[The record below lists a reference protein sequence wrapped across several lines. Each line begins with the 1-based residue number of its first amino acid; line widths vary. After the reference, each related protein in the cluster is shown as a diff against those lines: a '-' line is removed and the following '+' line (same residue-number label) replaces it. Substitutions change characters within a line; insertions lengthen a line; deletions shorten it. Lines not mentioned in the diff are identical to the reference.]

1 MINFRYHVVS
11 LTAVFLAL
19 AIGLVVGTAA
29 LNGPVADS
37 LKENVNAL
45 RKDNQQMRQ
54 TVNSLQKELDM
65 EEDFAAQTAPLI
77 LPGKLAGRRVLVVS
91 LSTGREH
98 TEGVVK
104 MLQLAG
110 ANVTGRIDIQDK
122 FISPDSATN
131 NNLLELAVT
140 AARPNSVP
148 TGNLPGNGHGVETS
162 SALLASVLLDR
173 PAGSPPV
180 TDADRKVVLQTYATA
195 GYLTSENNKVA
206 GPAEAVVLV
215 TGQPYVDK
223 DSAKKDESV
232 VKIAEQFDHNGALV
246 VGGMGS
252 AGGNVVA
259 VVRGDPVLSQTI
271 STVDNANTVQGQVVT
286 TLALVQQLTEK
297 KSGQYG
303 VGDNAAGGLLPKLP
317 Q

>member
-37 LKENVNAL
+37 LKERVNGL
-45 RKDNQQMRQ
+45 SKDNSLMRQ
-54 TVNSLQKELDM
+54 SVNNLQKELDM
-65 EEDFAAQTAPLI
+65 EEDFAAEMAQVV
-77 LPGKLAGRRVLVVS
+77 LPGKLSGRRVLVLS
-91 LSTGREH
+91 LPSGRDH

-110 ANVTGRIDIQDK
+110 ANVTGRIDVQDK
-122 FISPDSATN
+122 FVNPDSN

-148 TGNLPGNGHGVETS
+148 TSGLPGNGHGVETS

-173 PAGSPPV
+173 PQGQPAV
-180 TDADRKVVLQTYATA
+180 TDGDRRAVVQQYVTS
-195 GYLTSENNKVA
+195 GYLTSENKIA
-206 GPAEAVVLV
+206 GAAEAVVLV
-215 TGQPYVDK
+215 SGQPYVDK
-223 DSAKKDESV
+223 FSAEKDESV
-232 VKIAEQFDHNGALV
+232 VKIAEQFDRSGAIV
-246 VGGMGS
+246 VAGMGS
-252 AGGNVVA
+252 AGGNVVS
-259 VVRGDPVLSQTI
+259 VVRGDPVLAQTI
-271 STVDNANTVQGQVVT
+271 STVDNANTVQGQLVT
-286 TLALVQQLTEK
+286 SLALAQQLTEK
-297 KSGQYG
+297 KAGQYG
-303 VGDNAAGGLLPKLP
+303 VGDNAAALLPKLP

>member
-45 RKDNQQMRQ
+45 RKDNSQMRQ
-54 TVNSLQKELDM
+54 SVNSLQKELDM
-65 EEDFAAQTAPLI
+65 EEDFAAEVAQIL
-77 LPGKLAGRRVLVVS
+77 LPGKLAGHRVLVLS
-91 LSTGREH
+91 LPSGRDH

-110 ANVTGRIDIQDK
+110 ASVSRVDIQDK
-122 FISPDSATN
+122 FINPDSN
-131 NNLLELAVT
+131 NNLLELANGVQV
-140 AARPNSVP
+140 S
-148 TGNLPGNGHGVETS
+148 GLPGNGHGVETS

-173 PAGSPPV
+173 PPGSPAAS
-180 TDADRKVVLQTYATA
+180 DAERRSVLQSYATA
-195 GYLTSENNKVA
+195 GYLTPEDKIS
-206 GPAEAVVLV
+206 GSAEAVVLV
-215 TGQPYVDK
+215 SGQPYVDK

-232 VKIAEQFDHNGALV
+232 VKIAEQFDRTGAIV

-271 STVDNANTVQGQVVT
+271 STVDDANTVQGQLVT
-286 TLALVQQLTEK
+286 TLALVQQVIDK
-297 KSGQYG
+297 KAGQYG
-303 VGDNAAGGLLPKLP
+303 VGDNAASLVPKLP

>member
-37 LKENVNAL
+37 LKERVNGL
-45 RKDNQQMRQ
+45 SKDNSLMRQ
-54 TVNSLQKELDM
+54 SVNNLQKELDM
-65 EEDFAAQTAPLI
+65 EEDFAAEMAQVV
-77 LPGKLAGRRVLVVS
+77 LPGKLSGRRVLVLS
-91 LSTGREH
+91 LPSGRDH

-110 ANVTGRIDIQDK
+110 ANVTGRIDVQDK
-122 FISPDSATN
+122 FVNPDSN

-148 TGNLPGNGHGVETS
+148 TSGLPGNGHGVETS

-173 PAGSPPV
+173 PPGQPAV
-180 TDADRKVVLQTYATA
+180 TDADRRAVVQQYVTS
-195 GYLTSENNKVA
+195 GYLTSENKISGA
-206 GPAEAVVLV
+206 AEAVVLV
-215 TGQPYVDK
+215 SGQPYVDK
-223 DSAKKDESV
+223 FSAEKDESV
-232 VKIAEQFDHNGALV
+232 VKIAEQFDRTGAIV
-246 VGGMGS
+246 VAGMGS
-252 AGGNVVA
+252 AGGNVVS
-259 VVRGDPVLSQTI
+259 VVRGDPVLAQTI
-271 STVDNANTVQGQVVT
+271 STVDNANTVQGQLVT
-286 TLALVQQLTEK
+286 SLAMVQQLTEK
-297 KSGQYG
+297 KAGQYG
-303 VGDNAAGGLLPKLP
+303 VGDNAAALLPKLP

>member
-37 LKENVNAL
+37 LKERVNGL
-45 RKDNQQMRQ
+45 SKDNSLMRQ
-54 TVNSLQKELDM
+54 SVNNLQKELDM
-65 EEDFAAQTAPLI
+65 EEDFAAEMAQVY
-77 LPGKLAGRRVLVVS
+77 LPGKLSGRRVLVLS
-91 LSTGREH
+91 LPSGRDH

-110 ANVTGRIDIQDK
+110 ANVTGRIDVQDK
-122 FISPDSATN
+122 FINPDSN

-148 TGNLPGNGHGVETS
+148 TSGLPGNGHGVETS

-173 PAGSPPV
+173 PQGSPAI
-180 TDADRKVVLQTYATA
+180 TDADRRAVVQQYATS
-195 GYLTSENNKVA
+195 GYLTSENKISGA
-206 GPAEAVVLV
+206 AEAVVLV
-215 TGQPYVDK
+215 SGQPYVDK
-223 DSAKKDESV
+223 FSAEKDESV
-232 VKIAEQFDHNGALV
+232 VKIAEQFGRAHAIV

-252 AGGNVVA
+252 AGGNVVS
-259 VVRGDPVLSQTI
+259 VVRGDPVLAQTI
-271 STVDNANTVQGQVVT
+271 STVDNANTVQGQLVT
-286 TLALVQQLTEK
+286 SLALVQQLTEK
-297 KSGQYG
+297 KAGQYG
-303 VGDNAAGGLLPKLP
+303 VGDNAAALLPKLP

>member
-45 RKDNQQMRQ
+45 RKDNSQMRQ
-54 TVNSLQKELDM
+54 SVNSLQKELDM
-65 EEDFAAQTAPLI
+65 EEDFAAEMAQVV
-77 LPGKLAGRRVLVVS
+77 LPGKLTGRRVLVLS
-91 LSTGREH
+91 LPSGRDH

-110 ANVTGRIDIQDK
+110 ANVTGRIDVQDK
-122 FISPDSATN
+122 FINPDSN

-148 TGNLPGNGHGVETS
+148 TSGLPGNGHGVETS

-173 PAGSPPV
+173 PQGSPAV
-180 TDADRKVVLQTYATA
+180 TEADRRAVLQAYATA
-195 GYLTSENNKVA
+195 GYLTPEDKVSGA
-206 GPAEAVVLV
+206 AEAVVLV
-215 TGQPYVDK
+215 SGQPYVDK

-232 VKIAEQFDHNGALV
+232 VKVAEQFDRTGAIV

-271 STVDNANTVQGQVVT
+271 STIDNANTVQGQLVT

-297 KSGQYG
+297 KAGQYG
-303 VGDNAAGGLLPKLP
+303 VGDNAAALLPKLP

>member
-54 TVNSLQKELDM
+54 AYNNLERELEM
-65 EEDFAAQTAPLI
+65 EEDFAAEIAQVV
-77 LPGKLAGRRVLVVS
+77 LPGRLTGKRVLVLS
-91 LSTGREH
+91 LPTGRDH
-98 TEGVVK
+98 TEGVLK
-104 MLQLAG
+104 MLQLTG
-110 ANVTGRIDIQDK
+110 ADITGRVDLQDK
-122 FISPDSATN
+122 FINPDNN

-140 AARPNSVP
+140 AARPTSAP
-148 TGNLPGNGHGVETS
+148 TSGLPGNGHGVETS

-173 PAGSPPV
+173 SPGATPV
-180 TDADRKVVLQTYATA
+180 SEADRRAVLAAYSNA
-195 GYLTSENNKVA
+195 GYLTTEERVTGA
-206 GPAEAVVLV
+206 AEAVVV
-215 TGQPYVDK
+215 VSGQPYVDK

-232 VKIAEQFDHNGALV
+232 VKVAEQFDRTGAIV
-246 VGGMGS
+246 VGGNGS
-252 AGGNVVA
+252 AGGNLVA
-259 VVRGDPVLSQTI
+259 IVRGDPVLTQTI
-271 STVDNANTVQGQVVT
+271 STIDNANTIQGQLVT
-286 TLALVQQLTEK
+286 SLALVQQLNEK
-297 KSGQYG
+297 KAGQYG
-303 VGDNAAGGLLPKLP
+303 VGDNAASLLPRLP

>member
-37 LKENVNAL
+37 LKERVNGL
-45 RKDNQQMRQ
+45 SKDNSLMRQ
-54 TVNSLQKELDM
+54 SVNNLQKELDM
-65 EEDFAAQTAPLI
+65 EEDFAAEMAQVV
-77 LPGKLAGRRVLVVS
+77 LPGKLSGRRVLVLS
-91 LSTGREH
+91 LPSGRDH

-110 ANVTGRIDIQDK
+110 ANVTGRIDVQDK
-122 FISPDSATN
+122 FINPDSN

-148 TGNLPGNGHGVETS
+148 TAGLPGNGHGVETS

-173 PAGSPPV
+173 PQGQPAV
-180 TDADRKVVLQTYATA
+180 ADADRRAVVQQYVTS
-195 GYLTSENNKVA
+195 GYLTSENKISGA
-206 GPAEAVVLV
+206 AEAVVLV
-215 TGQPYVDK
+215 SGQPYVDK
-223 DSAKKDESV
+223 FSAEKDESV
-232 VKIAEQFDHNGALV
+232 VKIAEQFDRTGAIV
-246 VGGMGS
+246 VAGMGS
-252 AGGNVVA
+252 AGGNVVS
-259 VVRGDPVLSQTI
+259 VVRGDPVLAQTI
-271 STVDNANTVQGQVVT
+271 STVDNANTVQGQLVT
-286 TLALVQQLTEK
+286 SLALVQKLTEK
-297 KSGQYG
+297 KAGQYG
-303 VGDNAAGGLLPKLP
+303 VGDNAAALLPKLP

>member
-54 TVNSLQKELDM
+54 SVNAMQKELEG
-65 EEDFAAQTAPLI
+65 EEDFAAEMAQVV
-77 LPGKLAGRRVLVVS
+77 LPGKLTGRRVLVITLPS
-91 LSTGREH
+91 GREQ
-98 TEGVVK
+98 TEGVLK

-110 ANVTGRIDIQDK
+110 ANVTGRVDLQDK
-122 FISPDSATN
+122 FINPDSN

-140 AARPNSVP
+140 AARPNSAP
-148 TGNLPGNGHGVETS
+148 TAGLPGNGHGVETS
-162 SALLASVLLDR
+162 SALLASILLDR
-173 PAGSPPV
+173 AQGTPPV
-180 TDADRKVVLQTYATA
+180 SDADRRAVMSAYSNS
-195 GYLTSENNKVA
+195 GYLTTEDKVTGA
-206 GPAEAVVLV
+206 AEAVVLV
-215 TGQPYVDK
+215 SGQPYVDK

-232 VKIAEQFDHNGALV
+232 VKVAEQFDRSGAIV
-246 VGGMGS
+246 VGGNGS

-259 VVRGDPVLSQTI
+259 VVRGDAVLSQTI
-271 STVDNANTVQGQVVT
+271 STVDNANTVQGQLVT
-286 TLALVQQLTEK
+286 ALALVQQLTEK
-297 KSGQYG
+297 KAGQYG
-303 VGDNAAGGLLPKLP
+303 VGDNAAGLLPKLP

>member
-1 MINFRYHVVS
+1 VINFRYHVVS

-65 EEDFAAQTAPLI
+65 EEDFAAETASII
-77 LPGKLAGRRVLVVS
+77 LPGKLAGRRVLVVDLPS
-91 LSTGREH
+91 GRDH

-104 MLQLAG
+104 MLQTAG
-110 ANVTGRIDIQDK
+110 ATVTGQIDIQDK
-122 FISPDSATN
+122 FINPDNTTN

-148 TGNLPGNGHGVETS
+148 TSGLPGNGHGVETS

-173 PAGSPPV
+173 PQGSPPV
-180 TDADRKVVLQTYATA
+180 TDADRRAVLQAYTTA
-195 GYLTSENNKVA
+195 GYLTSPDKLT
-206 GPAEAVVLV
+206 GTAEAVVLV
-215 TGQPYVDK
+215 SGQPYVDK

-232 VKIAEQFDHNGALV
+232 VKIAEQFDRSGAIV

-259 VVRGDPVLSQTI
+259 VVRGDAVLSQTI

-286 TLALVQQLTEK
+286 VLALVQQLTEK
-297 KSGQYG
+297 KAGQYG
-303 VGDNAAGGLLPKLP
+303 VGDNASGLVPKLP

>member
-1 MINFRYHVVS
+1 VINFRYHVVS

-37 LKENVNAL
+37 LKENVNEL

-54 TVNSLQKELDM
+54 LVQNMERELEL
-65 EEDFAAQTAPLI
+65 EEDFAAQMAEVV
-77 LPGKLAGRRVLVVS
+77 LPGKLTGKRVLVLS
-91 LSTGREH
+91 LPTGRDH

-110 ANVTGRIDIQDK
+110 AEVTGRVDLQDK
-122 FISPDSATN
+122 FINPDNN

-140 AARPNSVP
+140 AARPTSAP
-148 TGNLPGNGHGVETS
+148 TSGLPGNGHGVETS

-173 PAGSPPV
+173 APGATPV
-180 TDADRKVVLQTYATA
+180 SEADRRAVLAAYTNAN
-195 GYLTSENNKVA
+195 YLTTEERVGAS
-206 GPAEAVVLV
+206 AEAVVV
-215 TGQPYVDK
+215 VSGQPYVDK

-232 VKIAEQFDHNGALV
+232 LKVAEQFDRTGTIV
-246 VGGMGS
+246 VAGNGS
-252 AGGNVVA
+252 AGGNLVA
-259 VVRGDPVLSQTI
+259 TVRSDPVLVQSI
-271 STVDNANTVQGQVVT
+271 STVDNANTVQGQLVT
-286 TLALVQQLTEK
+286 SLALVQQVNEK
-297 KSGQYG
+297 KAGQYG
-303 VGDNAAGGLLPKLP
+303 VGDNAASLLPRLP

>member
-37 LKENVNAL
+37 LKERVNGL
-45 RKDNQQMRQ
+45 SKDNSLMRQ
-54 TVNSLQKELDM
+54 SVNSLQKELDM
-65 EEDFAAQTAPLI
+65 EEDFAAEMAQVI
-77 LPGKLAGRRVLVVS
+77 LPGKLNGRRVLVLS
-91 LSTGREH
+91 LPSGRDH

-110 ANVTGRIDIQDK
+110 ANVTARIDVQDK
-122 FISPDSATN
+122 FINPDSN

-148 TGNLPGNGHGVETS
+148 TSGLPGNGHGVETS

-173 PAGSPPV
+173 PQGSPAV
-180 TDADRKVVLQTYATA
+180 TDADRRAVVQQYTNS
-195 GYLTSENNKVA
+195 GYLTPQDRI
-206 GPAEAVVLV
+206 GGTAEAVVLV
-215 TGQPYVDK
+215 SGQPYVDK
-223 DSAKKDESV
+223 YSAEKDESV
-232 VKIAEQFDHNGALV
+232 VKIAEQFDRTGAIV

-252 AGGNVVA
+252 AGGNVVS

-271 STVDNANTVQGQVVT
+271 STVDNANTVQGQLVT
-286 TLALVQQLTEK
+286 SLALVQQLTEK
-297 KSGQYG
+297 KAGQYG
-303 VGDNAAGGLLPKLP
+303 VGDNAAALLPRLP